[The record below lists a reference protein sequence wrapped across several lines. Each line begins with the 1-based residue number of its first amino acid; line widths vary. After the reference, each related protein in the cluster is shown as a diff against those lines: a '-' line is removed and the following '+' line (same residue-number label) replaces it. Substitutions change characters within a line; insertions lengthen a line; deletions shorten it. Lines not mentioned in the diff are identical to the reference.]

1 MNIGFI
7 GAGRAGCSLGK
18 YISEFCIKNPVFAEN
33 TNITGYYSSK
43 PEDAQW
49 AADFTNSACFAD
61 LNAVVT
67 ASDTIVISTPDGAV
81 MKVWDSLIDFDLRG
95 KIICHLSGSL
105 SSDVFSINEVKGFYP
120 VSVHPLFAFSN
131 KDSIYKQL
139 NKAGFTLEGH
149 EYAVN
154 AWKNLLSQL
163 GNKVVE
169 IDGSVKAKY
178 HAAASILS
186 NHVLAVLAT
195 GYELLE
201 ECGFSSEEARSFTKG
216 LVSDNIANA
225 IEKGCVESLTGPIE
239 RNDIATVNKHL
250 SVLSK
255 AQKEVYHACGNK
267 LLQISAQKNPKRD
280 YSQICELLK

>member
-1 MNIGFI
+1 
-7 GAGRAGCSLGK
+7 
-18 YISEFCIKNPVFAEN
+18 
-33 TNITGYYSSK
+33 
-43 PEDAQW
+43 
-49 AADFTNSACFAD
+49 
-61 LNAVVT
+61 
-67 ASDTIVISTPDGAV
+67 